1 MNSALLLSNAIALAV
16 LVGFHFVPESGAVQV
31 AQRMPHYLQLQ
42 RAPQLAVMSDQRSFI
57 SQEVSQE
64 GILLPLSLQ
73 NAWYFESPHQEHS
86 MSKSAAGFLI
96 LALLSG
102 ILHLSLVQET
112 VVTLPLIA
120 CGVFGAL
127 FVLAL
132 IAGRKIKFDPV
143 LR

>member
-1 MNSALLLSNAIALAV
+1 
-16 LVGFHFVPESGAVQV
+16 
-31 AQRMPHYLQLQ
+31 
-42 RAPQLAVMSDQRSFI
+42 MSR
-57 SQEVSQE
+57 
-64 GILLPLSLQ
+64 
-73 NAWYFESPHQEHS
+73 
-86 MSKSAAGFLI
+86 SAASFLI

-102 ILHLSLVQET
+102 TFHLSLTQDM

-120 CGVFGAL
+120 CGVFTSL

>member
-1 MNSALLLSNAIALAV
+1 
-16 LVGFHFVPESGAVQV
+16 
-31 AQRMPHYLQLQ
+31 
-42 RAPQLAVMSDQRSFI
+42 
-57 SQEVSQE
+57 
-64 GILLPLSLQ
+64 
-73 NAWYFESPHQEHS
+73 
-86 MSKSAAGFLI
+86 MSKTAASFFI

-102 ILHLSLVQET
+102 IFHLFLTQDR

-120 CGVFGAL
+120 CAVFCVL

>member
-1 MNSALLLSNAIALAV
+1 
-16 LVGFHFVPESGAVQV
+16 
-31 AQRMPHYLQLQ
+31 
-42 RAPQLAVMSDQRSFI
+42 MSR
-57 SQEVSQE
+57 
-64 GILLPLSLQ
+64 
-73 NAWYFESPHQEHS
+73 
-86 MSKSAAGFLI
+86 SAASFFI

-102 ILHLSLVQET
+102 ILHLSLTQHL

-120 CGVFGAL
+120 CGLFTAL